1 MFSLIFINIP
11 GINTSTYFGV
21 TMKKLLLI
29 IGLVILLP
37 GCALVDAYL
46 MTKYDPNEYKL
57 ITEIR
62 ADAQLSKKN
71 CDDNNASK
79 MNARIIASKTHLFE
93 LYSQEI
99 PRNQNVISASKD
111 LNEIAQGL
119 ETRYNQPTPVSAAY
133 CKLKFESIL

>member
-1 MFSLIFINIP
+1 
-11 GINTSTYFGV
+11 
-21 TMKKLLLI
+21 MKKTFLI
-29 IGLVILLP
+29 VGLSVLLP

-62 ADAQLSKKN
+62 ADAQLAKKT
-71 CDDNNASK
+71 CDDGTISK
-79 MNARIIASKTHLFE
+79 MNAIIVANKAHLFE
-93 LYSQEI
+93 LYSQEV
-99 PRNQNVISASKD
+99 PRNQNVINASKD

-133 CKLKFESIL
+133 CKLKFESIEHNAGTMQHIIGARPR

>member
-1 MFSLIFINIP
+1 
-11 GINTSTYFGV
+11 
-21 TMKKLLLI
+21 MKKPLLI
-29 IGLVILLP
+29 IGLSVLLS

-62 ADAQLSKKN
+62 ADAQLAKKS
-71 CDDNNASK
+71 CDDNNVSK
-79 MNARIIASKTHLFE
+79 MNAIIVANKTHLFE

-99 PRNQNVISASKD
+99 PRNTNVINASKD

-119 ETRYNQPTPVSAAY
+119 EERYKQSTTISPAY
-133 CKLKFESIL
+133 CKLKFGSIESNATTMQHIIGARPR

>member
-1 MFSLIFINIP
+1 
-11 GINTSTYFGV
+11 
-21 TMKKLLLI
+21 MKKLLI
-29 IGLVILLP
+29 IMGLSILLS
-37 GCALVDAYL
+37 GCALIDAYL

-79 MNARIIASKTHLFE
+79 MNAIIVANKTHLFE
-93 LYSQEI
+93 LYSQEV
-99 PRNQNVISASKD
+99 PRNQNVINASKD

-119 ETRYNQPTPVSAAY
+119 ETRYNQPTPVSPAY
-133 CKLKFESIL
+133 CKLKFTSIESNAETMQHIIGARPR